1 MFVLSCDTIAGDIW
15 AVGCTIIQML
25 TGEPPWKEK
34 NLNGLVQLHML
45 LASWTGPPDY
55 DREVP
60 IELKHC
66 LELCFAKEAEKRP
79 TAVELLDCTFLA
91 EDDLDE
97 SANLGDQLGFAE
109 PSSDRLND
117 SGVVLMQQISRA
129 VSRASFCTDKPG
141 GISGN
146 SNSGNGNGHAVKSQ
160 GGGWRQQPPQEDES
174 TMGGIDRQIM
184 QRERMKANKQREDK
198 DGDRHQPHYQL
209 NMPGRPG
216 GGGREGGYSPF
227 GYEGGGKDTEAGGR
241 EDAKRLSPKE

>member
-1 MFVLSCDTIAGDIW
+1 
-15 AVGCTIIQML
+15 ML

-45 LASWTGPPDY
+45 LASWNGPPDY

-79 TAVELLDCTFLA
+79 TAVDLLECTFLA

-97 SANLGDQLGFAE
+97 SANLADQLGFAE
-109 PSSDRLND
+109 PSNDRLND
-117 SGVVLMQQISRA
+117 SGVMLMQQISRA

-141 GISGN
+141 GISA
-146 SNSGNGNGHAVKSQ
+146 NSGSGNGHAPKSQGQGQGQGQGQNQGQGQ
-160 GGGWRQQPPQEDES
+160 GGGWRMQPVVEDDS

-184 QRERMKANKQREDK
+184 QRERMKAKQREDK
-198 DGDRHQPHYQL
+198 DGDRHMPHYQL

-216 GGGREGGYSPF
+216 GSGREGGYSPF
-227 GYEGGGKDTEAGGR
+227 GYDGAGGKDMDSGR

>member
-1 MFVLSCDTIAGDIW
+1 
-15 AVGCTIIQML
+15 ML

-45 LASWTGPPDY
+45 LASWKGPPDY

-60 IELKHC
+60 LELKHC

-79 TAVELLDCTFLA
+79 TAVDLLDCTFLA

-97 SANLGDQLGFAE
+97 SANLADQLGFAE
-109 PSSDRLND
+109 PSNDRLND

-141 GISGN
+141 GSSANSG
-146 SNSGNGNGHAVKSQ
+146 SGNGNGHAPKSQGQGQGQ
-160 GGGWRQQPPQEDES
+160 GGGWRQQPAVEDDS

-184 QRERMKANKQREDK
+184 QRERMKAKNREDK
-198 DGDRHQPHYQL
+198 DGDRHMPHYQL

-227 GYEGGGKDTEAGGR
+227 GYDGGGGGGKDM